1 MDLDEL
7 DADAR
12 LRLVGFLCSFAW
24 ADLEV
29 QEAERSFVTRLLD
42 QLSLDEAERTQ
53 AEQWLVLPPAPEE
66 VDPTDIPEEHRQ
78 VFLSTMLQL
87 VGADGKVSPA
97 EMETLALFEK
107 LLRPADG
114 DEESSYWR

>member
-1 MDLDEL
+1 MTLDDL

-29 QEAERSFVTRLLD
+29 QEAERSFVTRMLD
-42 QLSLDEAERTQ
+42 QLKLDPAERAQ
-53 AEQWLVLPPAPEE
+53 AEQWLVLPPPPED
-66 VDPTDIPEEHRQ
+66 VDPTDIPEDQRQ

-87 VGADGKVSPA
+87 VGADGNVSPA
-97 EMETLALFEK
+97 EMETLSLFEK
-107 LLRPADG
+107 LLRPANP
-114 DEESSYWR
+114 DEEPSYWR